1 MKIDKRRHLR
11 FLKQKIVQLNDMFI
25 RELKY
30 GRRSL
35 QYIRDLNSVI
45 GTLWNEIRS
54 LERDDEQRNSRPLN
68 RNTINFPNYT
78 R

>member
-1 MKIDKRRHLR
+1 
-11 FLKQKIVQLNDMFI
+11 MFI

-45 GTLWNEIRS
+45 GTLWKEIRS